1 MVTYSSFH
9 IKFGF
14 SCKPKIKVVTAVLIK
29 QPGQFLA
36 KEHCL
41 SIVLFLWLSVGGWVK
56 TSVTTLIFGVQEK
69 PNQI

>member
-41 SIVLFLWLSVGGWVK
+41 SIVLFLWLSVGG
-56 TSVTTLIFGVQEK
+56 
-69 PNQI
+69 